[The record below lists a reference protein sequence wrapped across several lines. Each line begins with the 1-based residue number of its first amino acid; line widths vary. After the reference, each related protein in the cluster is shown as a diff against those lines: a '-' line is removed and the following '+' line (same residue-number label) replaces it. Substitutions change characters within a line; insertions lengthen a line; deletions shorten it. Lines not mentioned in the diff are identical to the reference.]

1 MPSTA
6 RCRSPW
12 SSARGLI
19 ASMATAANPAQRP
32 VTPGL
37 APYYRRYELP
47 WSPSEEMEQ
56 RFRRILRNLL
66 IVLAI
71 IAVIMPFLPRT
82 ERVANTD
89 SLPERVVQL
98 VQEPPPPP
106 PPPPPPKPEPQKPV
120 EKAPVTPKP
129 VPPPVD
135 ARVKASKSGLLA
147 SMDDLAALR
156 DMNLDKLAKNQPK
169 TTDPGDVTQ
178 VSRSLILSKAG
189 GTSGGISA
197 PQSSGLAAGSG
208 SLHGYHAGT
217 VKDPTLA
224 TGNQGAGATR
234 GGGSG
239 KASRSADEI
248 ALVFTRNK
256 GAIDA
261 MYARAL
267 RDNPAL
273 QGKVVL
279 EITISPAGDITAAR
293 VISSDLN
300 DPEFESKLLARIK
313 LFKFEAKDVAA
324 LTATKPI
331 DFFPAG

>member
-1 MPSTA
+1 MLKLHRLCA
-6 RCRSPW
+6 RPD
-12 SSARGLI
+12 
-19 ASMATAANPAQRP
+19 
-32 VTPGL
+32 
-37 APYYRRYELP
+37 RRHRKL
-47 WSPSEEMEQ
+47 

-71 IAVIMPFLPRT
+71 IAVVMPFLPRT
-82 ERVANTD
+82 ERVVNTD

-98 VQEPPPPP
+98 VQEPP

-129 VPPPVD
+129 VTPVD
-135 ARVKASKSGLLA
+135 PRVKASKSGLLA

-208 SLHGYHAGT
+208 SLNGYRAGT

-279 EITISPAGDITAAR
+279 EITIAPSGEITAAHI
-293 VISSDLN
+293 VSSDLN
-300 DPEFESKLLARIK
+300 DPEFESKLLARVR
-313 LFKFEAKDVAA
+313 LFRFDAKDVAA